1 VYALNRGVPFVTGNK
16 HARVSQ
22 DVAKLTKAI
31 AGERRTDETA
41 DKAPAATGQRKPL
54 LAWR

>member
-1 VYALNRGVPFVTGNK
+1 MGNK

-22 DVAKLTKAI
+22 DVMKLTKAI
-31 AGERRTDETA
+31 AGERHSDEAA
-41 DKAPAATGQRKPL
+41 DKTPAQPAQRKAL